1 VSRFRFASLSGTFT
15 NVAYVPSDVKTFDK
29 LFFNFFKLILGKA
42 LSLFWGRKP
51 RIICKNFSKFL
62 KFLFF
67 GPKMGP
73 FLALLPL
80 LPLLGLLSPLFHW
93 ILRSNFNWGLIPPH
107 ATKAHRL
114 SWLSYLYIVVSR
126 HCRVHTCPYRS
137 SSFQQFAYT
146 KIDTLPIPA
155 TLTIP
160 DI

>member
-67 GPKMGP
+67 GPKMGL

-93 ILRSNFNWGLIPPH
+93 ILRSIFNWGLIPPH
-107 ATKAHRL
+107 ATKAHRP
-114 SWLSYLYIVVSR
+114 SWLSYLYIYVVWGHRTAESLSYYAFKSPVAQVRSPVTSR
-126 HCRVHTCPYRS
+126 MLVLLYVV
-137 SSFQQFAYT
+137 
-146 KIDTLPIPA
+146 
-155 TLTIP
+155 
-160 DI
+160 